1 MNLQEFDYNYSYE
14 PSVIVSQLTYIL
26 DYIDDNINLFDNKST
41 YTAFVAYL
49 SLCLKDKHN
58 INLLP
63 FLYILRRY
71 EESKECLP
79 KMLYVYYESNK
90 PSALNAL
97 FD

>member
-1 MNLQEFDYNYSYE
+1 MSDYNYSFE
-14 PSVIVSQLTYIL
+14 PSIIVKQLTFIL
-26 DYIDDNINLFDNKST
+26 DFLDNNINLFENKNT

-71 EESKECLP
+71 IKSSDCLP
-79 KMLYVYYESNK
+79 KMLHVYYETNK
-90 PSALNAL
+90 IHSQH
-97 FD
+97 FT

>member
-1 MNLQEFDYNYSYE
+1 MNDYNYSYE
-14 PSVIVSQLTYIL
+14 PSVIVNQLTYIL
-26 DYIDDNINLFDNKST
+26 DFLDDNIKFFDNKNT

-63 FLYILRRY
+63 FLYILQRY
-71 EESKECLP
+71 NNPSECLP

-90 PSALNAL
+90 PNVVQS
-97 FD
+97 FFG